1 MAWNPSVYNKFKE
14 ERYAPFYDLQSL
26 IKIKPDLTVIDLG
39 CGTGELTGKL
49 ANQLPN
55 ADVLGIDSSAEMLE
69 ASHAYVAKNV
79 HFQQTDIASKIQEA
93 EKYDLVFSNAALQ
106 WLDDHENLFASI
118 IKLLKPGG
126 QLAVQVPS
134 NHDHFTHTTL
144 RELAA
149 TEPYQTALGGWSRLS
164 SVLTID
170 KYSQLLFDNGC
181 KEITVFEKVYPHVLK
196 DAAAIYDWISG
207 TAILRYLEKLPENVR
222 ESFTTAY
229 KNKLQAQYPGS
240 PVFYPF
246 KRILLSGVF

>member
-26 IKIKPDLTVIDLG
+26 IKIKPGLTVIDLG
-39 CGTGELTGKL
+39 CGTGELTRKL
-49 ANQLPN
+49 ADQLPG
-55 ADVLGIDSSAEMLE
+55 ADILGIDSSAEMLE
-69 ASHAYVAKNV
+69 ASRAYAGKNLR
-79 HFQQTDIASKIQEA
+79 FQQTDIATKIQEA

-106 WLDDHENLFASI
+106 WLDDHKNLFTHI
-118 IKLLKPGG
+118 ITLLKQGG

-134 NHDHFTHTTL
+134 NHDHFTHITL
-144 RELAA
+144 QELAA
-149 TEPYQTALGGWSRLS
+149 TEPYQTALGGWSRLP

-170 KYSQLLFDNGC
+170 QYSQLLFDNGC

-207 TAILRYLEKLPENVR
+207 TAILRYLEKLPENLR
-222 ESFTTAY
+222 EGFTSAY
-229 KNKLQAQYPGS
+229 KNKLQVQYSGS

-246 KRILLSGVF
+246 KRIIISGIF